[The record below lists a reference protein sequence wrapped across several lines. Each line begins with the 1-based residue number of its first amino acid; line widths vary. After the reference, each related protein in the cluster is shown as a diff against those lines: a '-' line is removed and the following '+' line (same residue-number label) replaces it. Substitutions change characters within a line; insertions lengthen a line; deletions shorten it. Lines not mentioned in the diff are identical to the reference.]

1 LSSHVLDAASL
12 VARGYTQS
20 GRVPGGRMGYVF
32 FWPWAAAPACIGA
45 LGLLG
50 ATLLW
55 MYRLLQFAVLS
66 GSFTTISG
74 G

>member
-1 LSSHVLDAASL
+1 MSSQVFDAASL
-12 VARGYTQS
+12 VARGYTLS
-20 GRVPGGRMGYVF
+20 GRVPGGRVGYVF
-32 FWPWAAAPACIGA
+32 FWPWAAVPAWIGA

-55 MYRLLQFAVLS
+55 MYRLLQFALLS